1 MSARRI
7 CIQSSYIAPGVLLNL
22 SMEDRKYLFNVMRC
36 SHGDL
41 ISVTDGRGKSFKAK
55 IINKATI
62 EIIHEE
68 ELFTEDDFS
77 IVLCQGILKG
87 EKMETVIQKATE
99 LGVKKIVPFISER
112 CVIRHTTKLE
122 RWKKIAKE
130 ATEQSGRSIIPEIS
144 DVINFS
150 DLIKHIDNGII
161 FWEKERL
168 PLIQSIHEINHKNS
182 LFLLIGP
189 EGGFS
194 SEEVKQASEKGL
206 KVASLGKRTLRAET
220 ASIVSVGI
228 VSFLMQNYDII
239 KK

>member
-1 MSARRI
+1 MSDRRI

-112 CVIRHTTKLE
+112 CVIRNTTKLE

-206 KVASLGKRTLRAET
+206 KVASLGKRILRAET

>member
-1 MSARRI
+1 MSDRRI

-87 EKMETVIQKATE
+87 EKWKLSFRKLQSLE
-99 LGVKKIVPFISER
+99 LKK
-112 CVIRHTTKLE
+112 
-122 RWKKIAKE
+122 
-130 ATEQSGRSIIPEIS
+130 
-144 DVINFS
+144 
-150 DLIKHIDNGII
+150 
-161 FWEKERL
+161 
-168 PLIQSIHEINHKNS
+168 
-182 LFLLIGP
+182 
-189 EGGFS
+189 
-194 SEEVKQASEKGL
+194 
-206 KVASLGKRTLRAET
+206 
-220 ASIVSVGI
+220 
-228 VSFLMQNYDII
+228 
-239 KK
+239 